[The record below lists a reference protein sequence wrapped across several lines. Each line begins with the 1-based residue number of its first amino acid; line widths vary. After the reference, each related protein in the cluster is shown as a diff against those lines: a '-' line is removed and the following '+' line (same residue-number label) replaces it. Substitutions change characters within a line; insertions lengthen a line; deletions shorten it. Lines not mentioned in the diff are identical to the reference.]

1 VGHSWPVCRFRR
13 IPAASLRSSLGNC
26 ANWRSFGGR
35 ARALSNLV
43 LQVWKPMMAAV
54 WARLLVLAAGW
65 AASALIA
72 LLAGTLLDIPKLPVL
87 LAGGGIWTCLLLIL
101 LQ

>member
-1 VGHSWPVCRFRR
+1 MLPKRR
-13 IPAASLRSSLGNC
+13 RALFKKNESPWAATRHG
-26 ANWRSFGGR
+26 RRR
-35 ARALSNLV
+35 ARAPSNLV
-43 LQVWKPMMAAV
+43 LSKLEAMMAAV

-87 LAGGGIWTCLLLIL
+87 LAGGGIWSCLLLIL